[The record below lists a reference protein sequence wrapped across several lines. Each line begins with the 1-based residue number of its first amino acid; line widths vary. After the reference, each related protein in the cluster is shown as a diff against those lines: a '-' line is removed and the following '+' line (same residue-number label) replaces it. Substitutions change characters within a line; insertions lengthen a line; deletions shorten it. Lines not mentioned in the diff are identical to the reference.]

1 MKNSDITRSPEANA
15 KLTGY
20 PNYPEGEDI
29 YKKETESQIDPE
41 KLAEV
46 PAKTL
51 TGAEEES
58 LKKGKEIDHVG
69 IDVPGAELDDAAEET
84 GSEDEENN
92 YYSLGGDANSA
103 LDEENSDK

>member
-1 MKNSDITRSPEANA
+1 MKNPNHTKSPEANT

-46 PAKTL
+46 PSKTF

-58 LKKGKEIDHVG
+58 LKKGNERDHIG
-69 IDVPGAELDDAAEET
+69 IDVPGAELDDAAEDS
-84 GSEDEENN
+84 GNEDEENN
-92 YYSLGGDANSA
+92 YYSLGGDANSS